1 MAAAKRSTPGF
12 TRADG
17 IELAVNMFA
26 EMEELG
32 LDELAIDNA
41 QECRDGRPQSDILA
55 RYLRNAQRH
64 PEVEAGFLAVLTDA
78 LGSAAESG
86 AAIGVYERE
95 AGRQ

>member
-1 MAAAKRSTPGF
+1 MAAAKRSTPAF
-12 TRADG
+12 TRTDG
-17 IELAVNMFA
+17 IELAVNMLA
-26 EMEELG
+26 DMEALG
-32 LDELAIDNA
+32 GDELAIDND
-41 QECRDGRPQSDILA
+41 QEYRDGRPQSDILV

-64 PEVEAGFLAVLTDA
+64 PAVEAGFLAVLTDA